1 MTTVGAP
8 TGKLSTR
15 TAMAV
20 HLLTLVGA
28 NPDVAPSSEWLA
40 GSLGVHPVVV
50 RQVTSRLRAA
60 GLVETRRGKAGL
72 RLTRPTSDITLLDVY
87 RAAEDGDA
95 LLGLHARPNPS
106 CPVGSGIQA
115 ALEDVFEDVQA
126 AFERSLAARTV
137 ADVTARVLSRA
148 G

>member
-1 MTTVGAP
+1 MTTTGTP
-8 TGKLSTR
+8 TSKLSTR

-20 HLLTLVGA
+20 HILTLVGA
-28 NPDVAPSSEWLA
+28 HPDVAFSSEELA

-60 GLVETRRGKAGL
+60 GLVETRQGKAGL
-72 RLTRPTSDITLLDVY
+72 RLTRPAREITLLDVY
-87 RAAEDGDA
+87 RAVEDGDA
-95 LLGLHARPNPS
+95 LLALHARPNPS
-106 CPVGSGIQA
+106 CTVGANIQA
-115 ALEDVFEDVQA
+115 ALEDMFEDAQA

-137 ADVTARVLSRA
+137 ADVTARVLSLT

>member
-1 MTTVGAP
+1 MTERAH

-20 HLLTLVGA
+20 HLLTLVEA
-28 NPDVAPSSEWLA
+28 EPAAAHSSEWLA

-50 RQVTSRLRAA
+50 RQITSRLRAA

-72 RLTRPTSDITLLDVY
+72 RLTRPAREITLLDVY
-87 RAAEDGDA
+87 RAVEAEDA
-95 LLGLHARPNPS
+95 LLALHVRPNPS
-106 CPVGSGIQA
+106 CPVGSRIQA
-115 ALEDVFEDVQA
+115 ALEDVFEDAQR
-126 AFERSLAARTV
+126 AFERSLAAHSV

>member
-1 MTTVGAP
+1 MTTAGSP

-20 HLLTLVGA
+20 HILTLVGVSPGA
-28 NPDVAPSSEWLA
+28 AHSSEWLA

-50 RQVTSRLRAA
+50 RQVTSRLRGA

-72 RLTRPTSDITLLDVY
+72 RLTRPIQAITLLDVY
-87 RAAEDGDA
+87 RAVEDEDA

-115 ALEDVFEDVQA
+115 ALEGVFEDAQA

>member
-1 MTTVGAP
+1 MTTGSAS

-20 HLLTLVGA
+20 HILTLVGA
-28 NPDVAPSSEWLA
+28 NPDVAHSSEWLA
-40 GSLGVHPVVV
+40 GSLGVHPVMV

-72 RLTRPTSDITLLDVY
+72 RLTRPASAMTLLDVY
-87 RAAEDGDA
+87 RAVEDGDA
-95 LLGLHARPNPS
+95 LLALHARPNPS

-115 ALEDVFEDVQA
+115 VLEDVFEEAQT
-126 AFERSLAARTV
+126 AFERSLAARNV
-137 ADVTARVLSRA
+137 ADVMARVLSRA